1 MANTFKKENH
11 VHVSG
16 EVKWGEE
23 SVGVDS
29 PGIIE
34 EWKKGAYALVNIDQV
49 SGDSNVRVHVLK
61 KYIYEPESEHTTKLH
76 V

>member
-16 EVKWGEE
+16 QVKWGENY
-23 SVGVDS
+23 VRVDS

-34 EWKKGAYALVNIDQV
+34 EWKKGPYALVNIEQV

-61 KYIYEPESEHTTKLH
+61 KDIYEPHSE
-76 V
+76 